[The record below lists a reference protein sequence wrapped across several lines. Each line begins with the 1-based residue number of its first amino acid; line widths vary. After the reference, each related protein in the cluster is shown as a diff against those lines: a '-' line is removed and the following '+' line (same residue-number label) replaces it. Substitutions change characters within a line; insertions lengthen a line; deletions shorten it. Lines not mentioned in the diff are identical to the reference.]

1 MLEAQLAVFGLKELM
16 DKITFVTDRG
26 ANFIKALMAFR
37 VLLCVAHRLNNV
49 LKKTFYQEIS
59 KKKTIVSPGKILTT
73 STSVCRTVITPTK
86 TEMTTITTRTFA
98 QASPEVN
105 EEDIDDKNDID
116 TEESSDD
123 DNDDDDDVVDYTST
137 TIANLPPPAKAIP
150 DMIKDCKSLVKYVKK
165 VKINKAS
172 T

>member
-37 VLLCVAHRLNNV
+37 VILCVAHRLNNV
-49 LKKTFYQEIS
+49 LKKTFYQTIS

-73 STSVCRTVITPTK
+73 STSVCRTEITPTK

-123 DNDDDDDVVDYTST
+123 DDDDDVVDYTST
-137 TIANLPPPAKAIP
+137 TIAALPSPAKAIL

-165 VKINKAS
+165 VKINEA
-172 T
+172 